1 MTKWTTRNGSHAD
14 KYKEKEIIM
23 RIDEIT
29 NSTEKLELLRMIDAA
44 IWQAFDAESAYG
56 EYDDGSENV
65 EQGVA
70 AKPTANQVAPKPVVA
85 KPTQTLIQKPVK
97 KLTPQQQAHV
107 KTLGPKELLSYIK
120 TNLKAPTANAPNP
133 ATPIRPSINPTP
145 TNSNTNNNSKVPN
158 TSFDTVNAKNDVDK
172 NKDSESDRQA

>member
-1 MTKWTTRNGSHAD
+1 
-14 KYKEKEIIM
+14 M

-44 IWQAFDAESAYG
+44 IWQAFDAESFYA
-56 EYDDGSENV
+56 DNENEA
-65 EQGVA
+65 EQGIAATPTANQVTPKPVA
-70 AKPTANQVAPKPVVA
+70 AKPT
-85 KPTQTLIQKPVK
+85 QTPIQKPVK

-107 KTLGPKELLSYIK
+107 KTLDHKQLLNYIK
-120 TNLKAPTANAPNP
+120 TNLKAPTANAPKP

-145 TNSNTNNNSKVPN
+145 VTNNSQVPN
-158 TSFDTVNAKNDVDK
+158 TSFDTVNVKNDVDK

>member
-1 MTKWTTRNGSHAD
+1 MTKWTTGNGSYAD

-44 IWQAFDAESAYG
+44 IWQAMDAESFYADN
-56 EYDDGSENV
+56 ETEA

-70 AKPTANQVAPKPVVA
+70 ATPTANQAIAPKPTA
-85 KPTQTLIQKPVK
+85 IQKPTTPVK
-97 KLTPQQQAHV
+97 KLTQQQQAHV

-120 TNLKAPTANAPNP
+120 TNLKAPAP
-133 ATPIRPSINPTP
+133 ATPTKAAPKPVASINP
-145 TNSNTNNNSKVPN
+145 NTNNNQSN
-158 TSFDTVNAKNDVDK
+158 SSFDTVNAKDDAAKYK
-172 NKDSESDRQA
+172 NGESDRLA